1 MQPRSEALRRLN
13 RLLSQINQA
22 YQEATRKLRLS
33 DSEMQILYGICDAGG
48 VCPLAQV
55 IRESG
60 LPKQTVN
67 SALRKMEADG
77 TLQLENLDGR
87 SKGIRLTQKGS
98 ARARATVG
106 QLMRMESEIFAQWPP
121 EQTQAYLGMVERY
134 LGDFT
139 ARLPELKRGTED
151 EA

>member
-1 MQPRSEALRRLN
+1 MQPISEALRRLN

-22 YQEATRKLRLS
+22 YQEAARKLRIS
-33 DSEMQILYGICDAGG
+33 DSEMQILYSICDAGG
-48 VCPLAQV
+48 ACPLSHV
-55 IRESG
+55 IRQSG

-77 TLQLENLDGR
+77 TLLLENLDGR
-87 SKGIRLTQKGS
+87 SKEIRLTQKGS

-106 QLMRMESEIFAQWPP
+106 QLMRMESEILAQWPP

-134 LGDFT
+134 LSDFKD
-139 ARLPELKRGTED
+139 RIPDLKRGTED